1 MVKTIVT
8 SELIKDICNKYNT
21 QLIDCYTGF
30 KWIASEVRNLE
41 GKKQYIGGGEESYG
55 YMPADFIRDK
65 DAVCSCA
72 LMAEIAA
79 WALDNGMSIYQLL
92 QNIYLEF
99 GFSKEKGVSI
109 VKKGKSGADE
119 IQAMMKN
126 FRSNPPIEIAGS
138 KVCKIKDYDLLI
150 ERNIQTGDLFKLDE
164 FSTTSNVLQYFTE
177 DGTKVSV
184 RPSGTEPKI
193 KFYIE
198 VREQMH
204 SINDYD
210 DCDRKAMEKI
220 SKVKESLSI

>member
-1 MVKTIVT
+1 
-8 SELIKDICNKYNT
+8 
-21 QLIDCYTGF
+21 
-30 KWIASEVRNLE
+30 
-41 GKKQYIGGGEESYG
+41 
-55 YMPADFIRDK
+55 
-65 DAVCSCA
+65 
-72 LMAEIAA
+72 MAEIAA